1 MAMKRRQ
8 FALGTLG
15 TLGSLGV
22 LGGGLHACGGSGGG
36 AADAV
41 AASPVP
47 APAPAAAPV
56 TGSTLPVA
64 ISLSASKLLRP
75 SKPELLGTNTPW
87 VYGSEGLFD
96 ANAQPQP
103 GMWARAQAWSPTVL
117 RYPGGSLSDTY
128 PWRQGVGSL
137 SGRTKV
143 LAYEGQALQT
153 ITYGTREYLQTCE
166 ALGSEPLLTVN
177 MHGASEAQ
185 LVQDAA
191 DWVRH
196 VNGQTLLSE
205 RTGLPLPKVRYW
217 ELGNE
222 PYLMDAALPDGRA
235 NPLFLRPEQ
244 FAARVN
250 LVMAAMR
257 AVDPSLRIGLPFAL
271 DTLSGLAWRAGGEP
285 ATVVGAQLGFADK
298 LLAGLQR
305 PQDLDFLALHY
316 YMPLISTPATLA
328 SATDGV
334 PPDEALYWGTV
345 AGSETVRRHLGIV
358 ADFWARHPRTAQLPL
373 PRLQVTEF
381 NAFYTNARFN
391 GQELKQN
398 AYIATQAAALFT
410 ADLLRVLSEDDRVA
424 AATQWSLNGNWFFG
438 AIQASAEAGLAPV
451 RPAFHVMRL
460 MRQLLATGAQ
470 HVDFQLSVA
479 TTPQANAR
487 VGYAAA
493 YPEMPLATA
502 MATRR
507 GQLLSVFVINKDP
520 LRAATVTARLA
531 DGAMREASLEQVHA
545 AGLFANAD
553 TPQAAVVSA
562 RTLTLVDGVASFEL
576 GPASFGLLQAQI
588 S

>member
-1 MAMKRRQ
+1 MAMKRRT

-15 TLGSLGV
+15 GLGV
-22 LGGGLHACGGSGGG
+22 LGGGLHACGGSGGS

-41 AASPVP
+41 AAGPIPPP
-47 APAPAAAPV
+47 APAPAPGASP
-56 TGSTLPVA
+56 SLPVA
-64 ISLSASKLLRP
+64 ITLAASKPLRP
-75 SKPELLGTNTPW
+75 SKPQLLGTNTPW
-87 VYGSEGLFD
+87 VYHGEGLFD
-96 ANAQPQP
+96 ANGQVQA
-103 GMWARAQAWSPTVL
+103 GMWARVQEWAPTVL

-128 PWRQGVGSL
+128 AWRKGIGAL
-137 SGRTKV
+137 AGRDKV
-143 LAYEGQALQT
+143 LAYEGQPLQA
-153 ITYGTREYLQTCE
+153 ITYGTREFLQTCE
-166 ALGSEPLLTVN
+166 ALGSEPLVSVN

-205 RTGLPLPKVRYW
+205 RTGLALPKVRYW

-235 NPLFLRPEQ
+235 NPLYLRPDQ
-244 FAARVN
+244 FATRVN

-257 AVDPSLRIGLPFAL
+257 AVDPGLRIGLPFAL
-271 DTLSGLAWRAGGEP
+271 DTLSGQPWRAGGEP

-316 YMPLISTPATLA
+316 YMPLISTPATLP
-328 SATDGV
+328 SATEGV
-334 PPDEALYWGTV
+334 PSDLALYWGTV
-345 AGSETVRRHLGIV
+345 AGSETVRRHLGTV

-410 ADLLRVLSEDDRVA
+410 ADLLRVLSQDDRVA

-438 AIQASAEAGLAPV
+438 AIQAGSAAAPAPV

-460 MRQLLATGAQ
+460 ARQLLAEGAQ
-470 HVDFQLSVA
+470 HVEFQLTVA
-479 TTPQANAR
+479 TTSQAEAR
-487 VGYAAA
+487 VGFAAA
-493 YPEMPLATA
+493 YPDMPLATA

-507 GQLLSVFVINKDP
+507 DQLLSVFVINKDP

-531 DGAMREASLEQVHA
+531 DGVMREASLEQVQA

-553 TPQAAVVSA
+553 TPQAAVVST